1 MNSATFNPYIFYG
14 IAIVFLAL
22 LGILA
27 YLGWVRTKNSDDFML
42 AGKRVPPWLM
52 AISYGSAL
60 ISTSSIVGFGGK
72 AGEVGLAMVLI
83 VAINIGMGVIMA
95 YIVFGPRI
103 RAVGTKMGAQTMP
116 ELLGLRFKSK
126 FIQGVAGVVNFV
138 FMPLYAGAV
147 LVSVS
152 RLMETIIGINFGV
165 ALIIY
170 AVIIAI
176 YVVGGGLKGMIFAD
190 AVLGIL
196 KFVGVA
202 TMFIIVLSK
211 AGGFGAFSAVSQVPV
226 PEALVK
232 EGVRSFG
239 TLPVFGS
246 PIWWQL
252 ITTLFFGISVGL
264 LSQPQLGVRFLT
276 LKNTR
281 DIKIAVGFGAVF
293 VLVVNGGGI
302 LTGALSNLAA
312 YSNPAIGKTAIE
324 MVGMNVDSII
334 PFAIR
339 SFLPEWLGYIILFTL
354 FSAAL
359 STSTAQIHTM
369 ATSLGY
375 DFMIKGLKVKASIG
389 LVKAAALI
397 SLAVVIVVGY
407 LLPKSIVATATAM
420 FFGIAASVFL
430 PSICGAIFWKR
441 CTRAAS
447 IASML
452 TGIGTIVF
460 MYFFVHIKESASIG
474 LCNMFFGK
482 PSLFEGHWLS
492 MCDPTCIAVPLS
504 FLALFAVGFLTKV
517 TNEESI

>member
-1 MNSATFNPYIFYG
+1 
-14 IAIVFLAL
+14 
-22 LGILA
+22 
-27 YLGWVRTKNSDDFML
+27 
-42 AGKRVPPWLM
+42 
-52 AISYGSAL
+52 
-60 ISTSSIVGFGGK
+60 
-72 AGEVGLAMVLI
+72 
-83 VAINIGMGVIMA
+83 
-95 YIVFGPRI
+95 
-103 RAVGTKMGAQTMP
+103 
-116 ELLGLRFKSK
+116 
-126 FIQGVAGVVNFV
+126 
-138 FMPLYAGAV
+138 
-147 LVSVS
+147 
-152 RLMETIIGINFGV
+152 
-165 ALIIY
+165 
-170 AVIIAI
+170 
-176 YVVGGGLKGMIFAD
+176 
-190 AVLGIL
+190 
-196 KFVGVA
+196 
-202 TMFIIVLSK
+202 
-211 AGGFGAFSAVSQVPV
+211 V